1 MFEIVLIV
9 SFLELRRYELHRDI
23 ASAELALSASWQAD
37 RQAGSTPTHV
47 SKLAGKEA
55 GRQER

>member
-37 RQAGSTPTHV
+37 RQTD
-47 SKLAGKEA
+47 
-55 GRQER
+55 RQVARRRT